1 MTEQPYAITDSA
13 ILRAAPEKS
22 DDWDDRAWAAWARVA
37 DKAHNAER
45 PDNEQ
50 IESLADTLY
59 DALYAITPYAEPHF
73 ADESEGLKNAVRAV
87 LAEARKL
94 NANPSGAPRG

>member
-1 MTEQPYAITDSA
+1 MTTPPYTITDSA
-13 ILRAAPEKS
+13 ILRAAPDNS
-22 DDWDDRAWAAWARVA
+22 DDWDDRTWAAWARAA
-37 DKAHNAER
+37 DKAHNAKR
-45 PDNEQ
+45 PDDEQ

-59 DALYAITPYAEPHF
+59 DALYAITPYAEPYF
-73 ADESEGLKNAVRAV
+73 ADETAGLKNAVRAV